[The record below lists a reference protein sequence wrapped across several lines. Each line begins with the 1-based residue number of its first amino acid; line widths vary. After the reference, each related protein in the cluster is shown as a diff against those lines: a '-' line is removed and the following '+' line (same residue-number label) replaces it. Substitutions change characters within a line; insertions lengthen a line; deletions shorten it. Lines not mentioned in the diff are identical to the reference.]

1 MNDRLVLAEILYIYL
16 NHESCGWTSPD
27 FWDRVWLRQVQRFL
41 DFTED
46 IEYDGSLHGD
56 LPLDESPYNQ
66 PLRKRL
72 FSIHDWLGMPNKSWV
87 ILESKLLPWAEIDF
101 SDFCLRIFKLDIFT
115 VVAGWSL
122 HFIADL
128 RGFSPMCVLAFDPL
142 MCHLVSCK
150 LWTVKQQWKSGG
162 KVAGEFVFSIVTPNT
177 KRVSVFHVPCFFS
190 LWYRLPP
197 HTLVVSLFI
206 REF

>member
-1 MNDRLVLAEILYIYL
+1 MVICLSTKVPQPTSQKKLVFNPWLAW
-16 NHESCGWTSPD
+16 HA
-27 FWDRVWLRQVQRFL
+27 
-41 DFTED
+41 
-46 IEYDGSLHGD
+46 
-56 LPLDESPYNQ
+56 
-66 PLRKRL
+66 KK
-72 FSIHDWLGMPNKSWV
+72 KSWV

-177 KRVSVFHVPCFFS
+177 KTGFSFPCFSCFFF
-190 LWYRLPP
+190 
-197 HTLVVSLFI
+197 LVVKVTPARSSSIPFHPRILVQLHHKCFHTKP
-206 REF
+206 FV